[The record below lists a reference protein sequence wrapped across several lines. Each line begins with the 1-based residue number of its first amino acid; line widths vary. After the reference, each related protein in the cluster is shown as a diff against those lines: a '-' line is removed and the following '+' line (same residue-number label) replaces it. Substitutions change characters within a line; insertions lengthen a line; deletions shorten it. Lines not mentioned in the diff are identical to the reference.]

1 MIPITVHD
9 LILTMAVSMFVI
21 GVVSIAAGVFLL
33 VSRIVGDDVK
43 VIAQQTTK
51 IAQKGLADD
60 IAGLVGNASSLIEG
74 LNQLIKTTS
83 GIGTFLVVVG
93 IVIVVASFFMAMQIL

>member
-21 GVVSIAAGVFLL
+21 GLVSIGAGVFLL
-33 VSRIVGDDVK
+33 VTKIIGEDVK
-43 VIAQQTTK
+43 TIARQTTQ

-74 LNQLIKTTS
+74 LNQLVKTTS

-93 IVIVVASFFMAMQIL
+93 IVIVVASFLMALQIL